1 MKLIIFQVIRILST
15 LCICALI
22 PFLFFSEAKSQTDT
36 SVNTQILKSRNQG
49 IRIVGRVSSQNGERL
64 EGVTIT
70 EYRTSNGVLTD
81 ATGTYSINVL
91 NNDAVLT
98 FSYTGYNPQE
108 IKIGDRVIIDVV
120 MQESITEENEVVVV
134 GFGTQR
140 KASVVGAIST
150 IAPEQLQLTPNR
162 SLSNN
167 LAGLVPGIIAVQRS
181 GDPWSNNSDFW
192 IRGVSTFGGNSRPL
206 VLVDGVERSLNDI
219 DPEEIES
226 FSVLKDAAAS
236 AVYGVRGANGVIMIN
251 TKRGKIG
258 PPKVSFRYEAAN
270 TKPVKI
276 PDYVGSVKYI
286 ELMNEVFQDAGRDPM
301 FSEDILQKY
310 RDQSDPELYPDV
322 NWWKVLSKDHAF
334 NQRANLNLTGGN
346 TFLRYAL
353 ELGYFTED
361 GIIQRDMK
369 QEWNSAIK
377 VNRYNVRSNV
387 DLNITPTTVVR
398 VSIGGYLQTRNA
410 PPGAAGETDFG
421 LFYQASR
428 IPPYLHPP
436 QYSTGEIPRIN
447 FRENPWAWATQR
459 GYERWGV
466 NQLQSTTA
474 VEQDFK
480 WITPGLKAKL
490 TFAFDKY
497 SGNSVI
503 RSKTPDYYT
512 PASARDADGNLI
524 LTVQSHGQEFL
535 GYSTGSLWGDQSM
548 YLEGMI
554 SYGRNFN
561 NKHDINSMILYNQR
575 NYDRGDLLPYRN
587 QGIAGRFSYTFDR
600 RYIGEFN
607 FGYNGSENFE
617 KGKRF
622 GFFPAI
628 AAGWIISQ
636 EKFMEPLRDVI
647 SNLKVRGSWGKAGNS
662 ILGQNMWDRRFAY
675 ISTIADFGSYRWGV
689 DNDIYRLGRAEG
701 DVGVPGLTWETVT
714 KKNIGLELGL
724 WNGAV
729 NFNIDFFKEDRKDIF
744 IQRNN
749 VPGSAGF
756 IRAIFANYGKV
767 ENQGVEM
774 SLNAE
779 RQFNENWAITVM
791 GNFTYA
797 HNTRTEIDEPVGL
810 LGTYRSQTGTPVGQ
824 LFGLVAEGLFTEDEF
839 DANGKLRLGIPEQ
852 TFSESVRPGDIRYRD
867 LNGDGVID
875 ALDRTAIGGTRMPE
889 IIYGFGSTVR
899 YKFVDVGFF
908 FQGAG
913 RTWQILS
920 GENWMPGSA
929 LGATGNIYSNID
941 DRWTPDNPNQIVF
954 WPRLT
959 YGVNANNEQASTW
972 WLKDMSFLRLKN
984 VELGITL
991 PRNWTKQAWIDR
1003 FRIFA
1008 RGTNLLTISQFKLWD
1023 PELETTDGLKYPI
1036 MKSFSAGVNINFL

>member
-1 MKLIIFQVIRILST
+1 MYKPMLACRRL
-15 LCICALI
+15 
-22 PFLFFSEAKSQTDT
+22 FLF
-36 SVNTQILKSRNQG
+36 ILFLLINWFPLTVLGQQAARVK
-49 IRIVGRVSSQNGERL
+49 VTGRVASQSGEL
-64 EGVTIT
+64 LQGVSVM
-70 EYRTSNGVLTD
+70 EVGTSNGVLTD
-81 ATGTYSINVL
+81 ESGAYAINVSEGDVQL
-91 NNDAVLT
+91 E
-98 FSYTGYNPQE
+98 FSYVGYENKILPVPKRGVLDVALDE
-108 IKIGDRVIIDVV
+108 IVALGD
-120 MQESITEENEVVVV
+120 EVVVV

-150 IAPEQLQLTPNR
+150 VTPQQLQLTPSR

-167 LAGLVPGIIAVQRS
+167 LAGMVPGIIAVQRS

-206 VLVDGVERSLNDI
+206 VLIDGVERSLNDI

-258 PPKVSFRYEAAN
+258 PPKLSFRYEGAN

-276 PDYVGSVKYI
+276 PEYVGAVKYI
-286 ELMNEVFQDAGRDPM
+286 ELMNDIFRDAGRDPM
-301 FSEDILQKY
+301 ISEEILQKY
-310 RDQSDPELYPDV
+310 RDQSDPDLYPDV
-322 NWWKVLSKDHAF
+322 NWWKVLSKDHAS
-334 NQRANLNLTGGN
+334 NHRANLNLTGGN
-346 TFLRYAL
+346 AFLRYAL

-361 GIIQRDMK
+361 GIIKRDTE

-398 VSIGGYLQTRNA
+398 VNIGGYLQTRNA
-410 PPGAAGETDFG
+410 PPGSAGETDFG

-428 IPPYLHPP
+428 IPPYIHPP

-474 VEQDFK
+474 IEQDFK
-480 WITPGLKAKL
+480 WITPGLKGKL
-490 TFAFDKY
+490 TFAFDKF

-503 RSKTPDYYT
+503 RSKTPDYYV
-512 PASARDADGNLI
+512 PASTRDADGNLVLVI
-524 LTVQSHGQEFL
+524 GSHGQEFL
-535 GYSTGSLWGDQSM
+535 GYSTGSQWGDQSI
-548 YLEGMI
+548 YLEGMV
-554 SYGRNFN
+554 SYGRVFN
-561 NKHDINSMILYNQR
+561 SKHDVNSMLLYNQR

-600 RYIGEFN
+600 RYIAEFN

-622 GFFPAI
+622 GFFPAV

-636 EKFMEPLRDVI
+636 ENFMESVRDVI
-647 SNLKVRGSWGKAGNS
+647 SNLKIRGSWGTAGNS

-701 DVGVPGLTWETVT
+701 DVGVPDLTWETVA
-714 KKNIGLELGL
+714 KKNIGFELGL
-724 WNGAV
+724 FNGAI
-729 NFNIDFFKEDRKDIF
+729 NFNIDFFKENRRDIF

-756 IRAIFANYGKV
+756 IRTIYANYGKV
-767 ENQGVEM
+767 ENQGVDM
-774 SLNAE
+774 SLNVE
-779 RQFNENWAITVM
+779 KQFGNDWAVTAM

-797 HNTRTEIDEPVGL
+797 HNKRTEIDEPIGL
-810 LGTYRSQTGTPVGQ
+810 LGTYRSATGTPVGQ
-824 LFGLVAEGLFTEDEF
+824 LFGLVAEGLFTEDDF
-839 DANGKLRLGIPEQ
+839 DAEGRLKMGIPEQ
-852 TFSESVRPGDIRYRD
+852 TYSESVRPGDIRYRD
-867 LNGDGVID
+867 LNGDGLIN
-875 ALDRTAIGGTRMPE
+875 ALDRSAIGGTRMPE

-899 YKFVDVGFF
+899 YKLVDFGFF

-913 RTWQILS
+913 RTWQILG
-920 GENWMPGSA
+920 GENWMPGTA
-929 LGATGNIYSNID
+929 LGATGNVYSNID
-941 DRWTPDNPNQIVF
+941 DRWTSDNPRQDVF
-954 WPRLT
+954 WPRLA

-984 VELGITL
+984 LELGVTL
-991 PRNWTKQAWIDR
+991 PRNFTKRAWIDR
-1003 FRIFA
+1003 FRLFA
-1008 RGTNLLTISQFKLWD
+1008 RGSNILTLSKFKLWD

-1036 MKSFSAGVNINFL
+1036 IKSFSAGVNINFL

>member
-1 MKLIIFQVIRILST
+1 MYKPMLACRRLFLLVFFLVISWFPLTVFCQQQPLPVKIT
-15 LCICALI
+15 
-22 PFLFFSEAKSQTDT
+22 
-36 SVNTQILKSRNQG
+36 
-49 IRIVGRVSSQNGERL
+49 GRVASQSGEL
-64 EGVTIT
+64 LQGVSVMEAGTN
-70 EYRTSNGVLTD
+70 NGVLTD
-81 ATGTYSINVL
+81 ERGAYAITVPEAAQL
-91 NNDAVLT
+91 E
-98 FSYTGYNPQE
+98 FSYVGYESKTFPVPKRGILDVALDE
-108 IKIGDRVIIDVV
+108 IVALGD
-120 MQESITEENEVVVV
+120 EVVVV

-150 IAPEQLQLTPNR
+150 VTPRQLQLTPNR

-167 LAGLVPGIIAVQRS
+167 LAGMVPGIIAVQRS

-206 VLVDGVERSLNDI
+206 VLIDGVERSLNDI

-258 PPKVSFRYEAAN
+258 PPKISFRYEGSQ

-276 PDYVGSVKYI
+276 PEYVGAVKYI
-286 ELMNEVFQDAGRDPM
+286 ELMNDIFRDAGRDPM
-301 FSEDILQKY
+301 ISEEILQKY
-310 RDQSDPELYPDV
+310 KDQSDPDLYPDV
-322 NWWKVLSKDHAF
+322 NWWKVLSKDHAS

-346 TFLRYAL
+346 AFLRYAL

-361 GIIQRDMK
+361 GIIKRDTK
-369 QEWNSAIK
+369 QEWNSSIK

-387 DLNITPTTVVR
+387 DLNVTPTTIVR
-398 VSIGGYLQTRNA
+398 VNIGGYLQTRNA
-410 PPGAAGETDFG
+410 PPGSAGETDFG

-428 IPPYLHPP
+428 IPPYIHPP

-474 VEQDFK
+474 IEQDFK
-480 WITPGLKAKL
+480 WITPGLKGKL
-490 TFAFDKY
+490 TFAFDKF

-503 RSKTPDYYT
+503 RSKTPDYYV
-512 PASARDADGNLI
+512 PASTRDADGNLVLVI
-524 LTVQSHGQEFL
+524 GSHGQEFL
-535 GYSTGSLWGDQSM
+535 GYSTGSQWGDQSI
-548 YLEGMI
+548 YLEGMV
-554 SYGRNFN
+554 SYGRVFN
-561 NKHDINSMILYNQR
+561 SKHDVNSMLLYNQR

-600 RYIGEFN
+600 RYIAEFN

-622 GFFPAI
+622 GFFPAV

-636 EKFMEPLRDVI
+636 ENFMESVRDVI
-647 SNLKVRGSWGKAGNS
+647 SNLKIRGSWGTAGNS

-701 DVGVPGLTWETVT
+701 DVGVPGLTWETVA
-714 KKNIGLELGL
+714 KKNIGFELGL
-724 WNGAV
+724 FHGAI
-729 NFNIDFFKEDRKDIF
+729 NFNIDFFKDNRRDIF

-767 ENQGVEM
+767 ENQGVDM
-774 SLNAE
+774 SLNVE
-779 RQFNENWAITVM
+779 KQFKTDWTVTAM

-797 HNTRTEIDEPVGL
+797 HNKRTEIDEPIGL
-810 LGTYRSQTGTPVGQ
+810 LGTYRSSTGTPVGQ
-824 LFGLVAEGLFTEDEF
+824 LFGLVADGLFTDADF
-839 DANGKLRLGIPEQ
+839 DATGKLKMGIPEQ
-852 TFSESVRPGDIRYRD
+852 TFSQSVRPGDIRYRD
-867 LNGDGVID
+867 LNGDGMIN

-899 YKFVDVGFF
+899 YKLVDLGFF

-913 RTWQILS
+913 RTWQILG
-920 GENWMPGSA
+920 GENWMPGTA
-929 LGATGNIYSNID
+929 LGATGNVYANID
-941 DRWTPDNPNQIVF
+941 DRWTPDNPRQDVF
-954 WPRLT
+954 WPRLS
-959 YGVNANNEQASTW
+959 YGVNANNEQSSTW

-984 VELGITL
+984 VELGVTL
-991 PRNWTKQAWIDR
+991 PHAFTKKAWIDR

-1008 RGTNLLTISQFKLWD
+1008 RGSNVLTLSKFKLWD

-1036 MKSFSAGVNINFL
+1036 IKSFSAGVNINFL